1 MTMAPV
7 EPTSALVGLPLT
19 APVAEVNV
27 SQLGRLL
34 MV

>member
-7 EPTSALVGLPLT
+7 LPMLAVAGVPLT
-19 APVAEVNV
+19 RPVAAVNV
-27 SQLGRLL
+27 SQLGRLA